1 MVSIDAVY
9 VYIDYENKAFMNVV
23 YALNG
28 LFFLFD

>member
-1 MVSIDAVY
+1 MVSIDA